1 MCPSLNHLYRCS
13 ECSYESLTHNDFIY
27 IEDKDKVQCPNCDEV
42 LDIIHQPFDCNGRMI
57 INGATVSY
65 GEGTSTSVGFSGSRG
80 GPFVKVTLA
89 NGMVFN
95 AHFLEVVE

>member
-1 MCPSLNHLYRCS
+1 
-13 ECSYESLTHNDFIY
+13 
-27 IEDKDKVQCPNCDEV
+27 
-42 LDIIHQPFDCNGRMI
+42 MI